1 MSNGHRIEDFSM
13 GIPSLF
19 KKLTQHH
26 PDLLTP
32 TIQSSHVDTLYIDFN
47 CLIHNASRSV
57 GVDDSTLIE
66 FESVCEHIN
75 DEAVIVNTIV
85 MLQTMI
91 QNVGPKHVFI
101 ATDGPVPKAKMMKQ
115 RERRL
120 GHAHAPSGDENESS
134 VLSFD
139 SNAITPGTAFMEKLA
154 ERIRSCIYF
163 RSFGCDSV
171 SFSDYRSPGEG
182 EQKIFDCLR
191 ACALNDS
198 NTHVIYGMD
207 ADLIVLSM
215 ASEHYRSIVLCRESV
230 ESNEIQYMSVAKCL
244 DLLRVSPDRRRDF
257 VLALMLG
264 GNDFVPSIEFLKI
277 RNGGWEIIHSQFVS
291 YPHPLVR
298 ACDNT
303 IYWEHLQQFFSTLV
317 KLEKGTLRAQ
327 QTQRQHRSHKPSDD
341 IYHHGFFSDPKHP
354 LHEQYGAQSLR
365 SIVDRSEYYEHIFGN
380 ADEPFI
386 REASQ
391 YFVAA
396 VRWCWDYYIH
406 GSITSWDFHYPHIAA
421 PRLEDV
427 CLYLDD
433 KVSTDTSWF
442 ETPMS
447 QHIFTPLEQLLC
459 VLPKRSVHLFPESVR
474 VATEDERIN
483 PIETSFWSTHATGVC
498 IEPITGQKTI
508 YSNSFL
514 PDIRLEHAV
523 LLADVCSDTLTESE
537 MRRSTLEVKT

>member
-1 MSNGHRIEDFSM
+1 M

-19 KKLTQHH
+19 KKLTSQH
-26 PDLLTP
+26 PDLLTHA
-32 TIQSSHVDTLYIDFN
+32 IQSTHIDTLYIDFN
-47 CLIHNASRSV
+47 CLIHNASRNV
-57 GVDDSTLIE
+57 GVDDSTLMD
-66 FESVCEHIN
+66 FESICEHIN
-75 DEAVIVNTIV
+75 DEAVIVNTMV
-85 MLQTMI
+85 ALQTMI
-91 QNVGPKHVFI
+91 RKVKPKHVFI

-120 GHAHAPSGDENESS
+120 GHAHSSSCLGNESV

-163 RSFGCDSV
+163 QSFGCDSV
-171 SFSDYRSPGEG
+171 IFSDYRSPGEG
-182 EQKIFDCLR
+182 EQKIFDRLR
-191 ACALNDS
+191 ACAPNDT

-215 ASEHYRSIVLCRESV
+215 ASEHYRSIVLCREST
-230 ESNEIQYMSVAKCL
+230 ETNDEMQYMSVAKCL

-291 YPHPLVR
+291 FPHPLVR

-303 IYWEHLQQFFSTLV
+303 ICWDYLRQFLSSLV
-317 KLEKGTLRAQ
+317 KMEKGTLRAQ
-327 QTQRQHRSHKPSDD
+327 QTQRQHRSHKPSED

-380 ADEPFI
+380 ADESFI
-386 REASQ
+386 RDASQ
-391 YFVAA
+391 CFVAA
-396 VRWCWDYYIH
+396 VRWCWDYYLRGTIL
-406 GSITSWDFHYPHIAA
+406 SWDFYYPYIAG

-427 CLYLDD
+427 CLYLSNNNN
-433 KVSTDTSWF
+433 VCTDTVWF
-442 ETPMS
+442 ETPMA
-447 QHIFTPLEQLLC
+447 QHVFTPLEQLLC

-474 VATEDERIN
+474 IATEDERIN
-483 PIETSFWSTHATGVC
+483 PIETSFWSTHDTGVC

-537 MRRSTLEVKT
+537 MRRSTLEVKTQR

>member
-1 MSNGHRIEDFSM
+1 MVNGSHTSNM

-19 KKLTQHH
+19 KKLTSQH
-26 PDLLTP
+26 PDLLTN
-32 TIQSSHVDTLYIDFN
+32 TIPPRRAHVDTLYIDFN
-47 CLIHNASRSV
+47 CLIHNASRNVS
-57 GVDDSTLIE
+57 VDDSTLVE
-66 FESVCEHIN
+66 FESVLEHVN
-75 DEAVIVNTIV
+75 DETVIANTIGV
-85 MLQTMI
+85 LQTMI
-91 QNVGPKHVFI
+91 QKVGPKHVFI

-120 GHAHAPSGDENESS
+120 GSVGNES
-134 VLSFD
+134 VGLSFD

-163 RSFGCDSV
+163 QSFGCDSV
-171 SFSDYRSPGEG
+171 IFSDYRSPGEG
-182 EQKIFDCLR
+182 EQKIFDRLR
-191 ACALNDS
+191 ASTPNDS

-215 ASEHYRSIVLCRESV
+215 ASEHYRSIVLCREST
-230 ESNEIQYMSVAKCL
+230 ETNDMQYMSMAQCL
-244 DLLRVSPDRRRDF
+244 DLLRVSHDRRRDF

-291 YPHPLVR
+291 FPHRLIGSS
-298 ACDNT
+298 DT
-303 IYWEHLQQFFSTLV
+303 ICWDYFHQFLSSLV
-317 KLEKGTLRAQ
+317 KLEKSTLRDQ
-327 QTQRQHRSHKPSDD
+327 QNQRQHRSHKPSED

-365 SIVDRSEYYEHIFGN
+365 SVVDRSEYYEHIFGN
-380 ADEPFI
+380 ADEAFI
-386 REASQ
+386 QNASQ
-391 YFVAA
+391 YFIAA
-396 VRWCWDYYIH
+396 VRWCWDYYIR
-406 GSITSWDFHYPHIAA
+406 GTILSWDFYYPYIAG

-427 CLYLDD
+427 CLYLRDNN
-433 KVSTDTSWF
+433 VRTETPWF
-442 ETPMS
+442 ETPLA
-447 QHIFTPLEQLLC
+447 QHVFTPLEQLLC

-474 VATEDERIN
+474 IATEDDTIN
-483 PIETSFWSTHATGVC
+483 PIETSFWSTHDTGVW

-514 PDIRLEHAV
+514 PDVQLEHAV
-523 LLADVCSDTLTESE
+523 LLADVCSDTLTGSE